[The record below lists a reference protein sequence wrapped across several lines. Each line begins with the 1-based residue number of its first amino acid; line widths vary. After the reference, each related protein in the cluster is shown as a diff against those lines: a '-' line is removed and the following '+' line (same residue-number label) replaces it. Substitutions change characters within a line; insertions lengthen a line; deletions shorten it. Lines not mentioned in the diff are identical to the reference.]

1 MDNEQTLTRPRVVTH
16 SSCAT
21 NNPTQSQPV
30 VSLRRHLVRPVI
42 HDDSQQLIIH
52 CCFSESKLKKQQPVV
67 FLFVFSSAHW
77 PGCVST
83 VHWAVQLQ
91 FNKPY
96 GCQITLTSKYYKCP
110 ELDSCFRDSS
120 KYQPRIIGQ
129 SDILSGLESYISHW
143 LLTLH
148 CKPGRVMTCMG
159 GGGTNDHIVT
169 PSLTHGAGDSG
180 NNYPCEIIR
189 HQLSLS
195 SLDENQWAGARLRPQ
210 LRFVR

>member
-1 MDNEQTLTRPRVVTH
+1 MKV
-16 SSCAT
+16 SSKSSSLWCSCLYFHQLSGLAVY
-21 NNPTQSQPV
+21 PQSTGP
-30 VSLRRHLVRPVI
+30 
-42 HDDSQQLIIH
+42 
-52 CCFSESKLKKQQPVV
+52 
-67 FLFVFSSAHW
+67 
-77 PGCVST
+77 
-83 VHWAVQLQ
+83 VQLQ

-129 SDILSGLESYISHW
+129 SDILSGLESYISHL

-180 NNYPCEIIR
+180 NNYICEIIR

-210 LRFVR
+210 LRFVW

>member
-30 VSLRRHLVRPVI
+30 VSTRRHLVRPVI

-67 FLFVFSSAHW
+67 FLFVFSSALW
-77 PGCVST
+77 TGCVSK

-96 GCQITLTSKYYKCP
+96 GCQITLTSKYYYKCP

-159 GGGTNDHIVT
+159 GGGGLMTTLLHPVSPMGQGTQGTIT
-169 PSLTHGAGDSG
+169 PVK
-180 NNYPCEIIR
+180 
-189 HQLSLS
+189 S
-195 SLDENQWAGARLRPQ
+195 SDISSPFPL
-210 LRFVR
+210 